1 MTFLVYST
9 QIAKSYCWVKYTPKF
24 EKWWSNMHRC
34 MWLAYPEGF
43 NSIEYSVILHWTI
56 MSHSDFS
63 ENLSPIGF
71 LGDLD
76 WWFCICT
83 AYRHLL
89 IFRIDNALQCHHS
102 QNQNLNFWLILTL
115 GKSKHSFTEK
125 VTVWLCHCVTWI
137 LLLQNIKL
145 FRFTATT
152 TLKCILYVDM
162 WIFFVQEM
170 FFWDVFPK
178 TSLCDMH
185 NPGVQVWTV
194 WEVAPTVFC
203 DHWYIY

>member
-1 MTFLVYST
+1 
-9 QIAKSYCWVKYTPKF
+9 
-24 EKWWSNMHRC
+24 MHRC

-89 IFRIDNALQCHHS
+89 IFRIDNVIIVRIRIWISDWYWLWA
-102 QNQNLNFWLILTL
+102 NLNTHLLK
-115 GKSKHSFTEK
+115 KS
-125 VTVWLCHCVTWI
+125 LCDMDITIAKCKT
-137 LLLQNIKL
+137 

-152 TLKCILYVDM
+152 TLKCILYADM
-162 WIFFVQEM
+162 WIFCPRNVFLRC
-170 FFWDVFPK
+170 FPK
-178 TSLCDMH
+178 
-185 NPGVQVWTV
+185 NVTV
-194 WEVAPTVFC
+194 WHAQSWCPGMNGLGGGPDSFLWSLVHILNRFLKISLQLTRC
-203 DHWYIY
+203 KI

>member
-9 QIAKSYCWVKYTPKF
+9 QIAKSYCWVRYTPKF

-56 MSHSDFS
+56 MSHSDLS

-89 IFRIDNALQCHHS
+89 IFRIDNVIIVRIRIWISDWYWLWA
-102 QNQNLNFWLILTL
+102 NLNTHLLK
-115 GKSKHSFTEK
+115 KSLCDF
-125 VTVWLCHCVTWI
+125 VTVWHGYYYC
-137 LLLQNIKL
+137 K
-145 FRFTATT
+145 
-152 TLKCILYVDM
+152 M
-162 WIFFVQEM
+162 
-170 FFWDVFPK
+170 
-178 TSLCDMH
+178 
-185 NPGVQVWTV
+185 
-194 WEVAPTVFC
+194 
-203 DHWYIY
+203 

>member
-1 MTFLVYST
+1 MSQPLQNQTSAVRIKFFWSL
-9 QIAKSYCWVKYTPKF
+9 QIVCLKWQVLGATSLLQLLLFWF
-24 EKWWSNMHRC
+24 ELCISGQTCPPNPNLPSISNAEMPQFRDWGC

-89 IFRIDNALQCHHS
+89 IFRIDNVIIVRIRIWISDWYWLWA
-102 QNQNLNFWLILTL
+102 NLNT
-115 GKSKHSFTEK
+115 H
-125 VTVWLCHCVTWI
+125 
-137 LLLQNIKL
+137 LLK
-145 FRFTATT
+145 
-152 TLKCILYVDM
+152 K
-162 WIFFVQEM
+162 
-170 FFWDVFPK
+170 
-178 TSLCDMH
+178 SLCDMDI
-185 NPGVQVWTV
+185 NIAKCKT
-194 WEVAPTVFC
+194 F
-203 DHWYIY
+203 

>member
-89 IFRIDNALQCHHS
+89 IFRIDNVIIVRIRIWISDWYWLWA
-102 QNQNLNFWLILTL
+102 NLNT
-115 GKSKHSFTEK
+115 H
-125 VTVWLCHCVTWI
+125 
-137 LLLQNIKL
+137 LLK
-145 FRFTATT
+145 
-152 TLKCILYVDM
+152 K
-162 WIFFVQEM
+162 
-170 FFWDVFPK
+170 
-178 TSLCDMH
+178 SLCDF
-185 NPGVQVWTV
+185 VIVWHGYY
-194 WEVAPTVFC
+194 EVYRRLARHSPRTEANIVKAC
-203 DHWYIY
+203 NTMQWSQKIS

>member
-89 IFRIDNALQCHHS
+89 IFRIDNVIIVRIRIWISDWYWLWA
-102 QNQNLNFWLILTL
+102 NLNTHLLKKSLLLLWMVDDIFFCRFGVLKLHPIMTRLQFGLVYWLIIRCLQHPRQPVV
-115 GKSKHSFTEK
+115 HS
-125 VTVWLCHCVTWI
+125 W
-137 LLLQNIKL
+137 N
-145 FRFTATT
+145 
-152 TLKCILYVDM
+152 
-162 WIFFVQEM
+162 
-170 FFWDVFPK
+170 
-178 TSLCDMH
+178 
-185 NPGVQVWTV
+185 
-194 WEVAPTVFC
+194 
-203 DHWYIY
+203 

>member
-1 MTFLVYST
+1 
-9 QIAKSYCWVKYTPKF
+9 
-24 EKWWSNMHRC
+24 

-89 IFRIDNALQCHHS
+89 IFRIDNVIIVRIRIWISDWYWLWA
-102 QNQNLNFWLILTL
+102 NLNTHLLK
-115 GKSKHSFTEK
+115 KSLCAF

-137 LLLQNIKL
+137 LLLQNVKL